1 MVTKPTLPFNPE
13 EIKPSTAKKVVDGL
27 GRSVRQFHYNAAEN
41 ILEHEDD
48 LVHVSS
54 YDMKSK
60 EPKIGSREHKFKN
73 PEKYVSTYTSSLE
86 QAAFPIPGT
95 APSEVAAAKKILN
108 ESGPVTYDKRGYPSK
123 ASPEAIGR
131 AAANIERMRQMTGEP
146 NQPKIKKINAYSEVK
161 IPIPTINYSLLRNS
175 AADVAKAAA
184 IEKVRQY
191 AFLKRPDP
199 DITRGV
205 GSFAN
210 TIGKKLRQHQSKKT
224 WEQNHKTIY
233 EDNSNG

>member
-1 MVTKPTLPFNPE
+1 MATKPIQPTLPFNPE

-95 APSEVAAAKKILN
+95 APSEVAAAKKIVN
-108 ESGPVTYDKRGYPSK
+108 ENGPVKYDKNGLPNK
-123 ASPEAIGR
+123 ATPEQMG
-131 AAANIERMRQMTGEP
+131 AAAERP
-146 NQPKIKKINAYSEVK
+146 IVSPKN
-161 IPIPTINYSLLRNS
+161 LM
-175 AADVAKAAA
+175 
-184 IEKVRQY
+184 
-191 AFLKRPDP
+191 
-199 DITRGV
+199 
-205 GSFAN
+205 
-210 TIGKKLRQHQSKKT
+210 
-224 WEQNHKTIY
+224 
-233 EDNSNG
+233 

>member
-1 MVTKPTLPFNPE
+1 MVTKPIQPTLPFNPE

-73 PEKYVSTYTSSLE
+73 PEKYVSTYISSLE

-95 APSEVAAAKKILN
+95 APSEVAAAKKIIN
-108 ESGPVTYDKRGYPSK
+108 EQYKDPTSISADEIKYLKPKDRGSEIKIDYKAPTYF
-123 ASPEAIGR
+123 
-131 AAANIERMRQMTGEP
+131 
-146 NQPKIKKINAYSEVK
+146 
-161 IPIPTINYSLLRNS
+161 PTN
-175 AADVAKAAA
+175 
-184 IEKVRQY
+184 
-191 AFLKRPDP
+191 
-199 DITRGV
+199 
-205 GSFAN
+205 
-210 TIGKKLRQHQSKKT
+210 
-224 WEQNHKTIY
+224 
-233 EDNSNG
+233 